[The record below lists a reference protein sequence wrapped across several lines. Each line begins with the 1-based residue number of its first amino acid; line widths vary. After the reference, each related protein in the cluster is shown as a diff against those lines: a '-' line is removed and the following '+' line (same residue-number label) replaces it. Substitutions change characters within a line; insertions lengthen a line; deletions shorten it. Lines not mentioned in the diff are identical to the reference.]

1 MQAICNMPRKL
12 RSLYSQRL
20 TKRRKLCSQAK
31 NRSTFQRRQKRRR
44 ARPSCVGGFVRLLLC
59 GAIKLTSYFSRSFL
73 SKGSLSY
80 AKSPSRFF
88 GSLGAKQLSSVAST
102 SWVSCGEALATC
114 TATGTPFPS
123 VTAMILVPLPRFVL
137 PTAEPPFSPRRR
149 WRRWLL
155 RLNPIS
161 PGALNPRLGPA
172 KSPRTDHPF
181 AISENADGR
190 FDRAD
195 NDKAGRARVLPYARS
210 TTPHSTPHARLVE
223 VAPSHPRVAVRQ
235 KPLGEFPI
243 GHRSDP
249 WFCLR
254 KKSRRAISIIC
265 LLFSVESTVFIGYP
279 FMR

>member
-1 MQAICNMPRKL
+1 MQAICSIPRKL
-12 RSLYSQRL
+12 HSLYSQRL

-31 NRSTFQRRQKRRR
+31 NRSTFQRRQKRRK
-44 ARPSCVGGFVRLLLC
+44 ARPSCVGGFRRLLLC
-59 GAIKLTSYFSRSFL
+59 GAIKLMPYFRRSCW

-88 GSLGAKQLSSVAST
+88 GSLGAKLLSSAAST

-155 RLNPIS
+155 RLNPTS
-161 PGALNPRLGPA
+161 PGALNPRPEPA
-172 KSPRTDHPF
+172 KSLRTDHPF
-181 AISENADGR
+181 AISENAGDR

-195 NDKAGRARVLPYARS
+195 NDRAGRATALPCARS
-210 TTPHSTPHARLVE
+210 TTPHSRQVGHRGADVPFHLGAV
-223 VAPSHPRVAVRQ
+223 VRQ
-235 KPLGEFPI
+235 RLTAKSPTDRRSGPFSRWRTNWLRATPLFAPYL
-243 GHRSDP
+243 S
-249 WFCLR
+249 
-254 KKSRRAISIIC
+254 
-265 LLFSVESTVFIGYP
+265 
-279 FMR
+279 